1 MPLVDDHVLKAS
13 ARIRL
18 FCCKV
23 VVVRRHDIGMSL
35 TKLISLYLAINFD
48 IVLWVILNVL
58 ATSYFNELSCS
69 IPIARDIFACQNT
82 SWFTKQTLTLRRNT
96 CGFDLDFLT
105 LFGVV
110 KGWLKTIW
118 PLGWGFILKSILG
131 VRLKL

>member
-23 VVVRRHDIGMSL
+23 VVVRRHDIGMLL

-58 ATSYFNELSCS
+58 ATLYFNELSCS